1 MKTFLR
7 YFCTLALLIAT
18 TSSWGTEVTKT
29 YTFTS
34 KDWKATCGGVSANWI
49 GTKDGSQLTKN
60 QGVQITTEQSGVV
73 VTSPTE
79 YSNISSIVVKYCTNA
94 SKGAGSLN
102 IQVGSGTSKSFSVT
116 KPSSGGTTLKDAT
129 FTFDP
134 TESGSVKLTVN
145 CTTNSIYINSISI
158 TYENAQSGPI
168 DPYVSFSS
176 NPFNIKVDQKGTN
189 EIAKPSDLTVS
200 YSSSNPA
207 VAEVNALSGEVTGKS
222 AGEATITASWGA
234 SGDYNAGS
242 KSYAVQVTEPAPTL
256 TYVKVER
263 PEQILAGNSYIL
275 VCKESNVA
283 MAGITGSN
291 KYRNYETVQIVNNEV
306 SFEEGTL
313 VTLTLGGTNDAW
325 TFKTSDDQGY
335 LTNASS
341 TSFTS
346 PNTLATDD
354 ASYWSI
360 TSDFQVNNKK
370 NTDRYIM
377 YNASSPRFAAYQNEK
392 KAYLYVL
399 KGSPES
405 ISVPSISLASGT
417 YLESKTVTLSCTTE
431 DASIFYTIND
441 DDPTP
446 YSTPITLGEGVTTL
460 KAYAQKDEE
469 RSSEVSATY
478 NIYIPTGEGTET
490 KPYTVADAIAVID
503 ANAQTENEIYVTGI
517 VSEIKYAFTE
527 DNGISYNIS
536 DNGLTESDQ
545 LYAFK
550 GVGSTDYPAT
560 DLQVEDKVIVKGQLT
575 KYGSI
580 YELAQGNQIVSF
592 VHPVKPTHV
601 ATFSV
606 NGTTTTEEFE
616 EGKPITF
623 PAKPADVEDKSF
635 VGWTATTIDGSTDE
649 APTFVTSATMGSA
662 DVTYYAV
669 FATAGT
675 GMADASITITADTK
689 NVPSSYGTAKTF
701 IEYTLEGY
709 KFQIQQM
716 YKNNGKLQ
724 WRAAG
729 HDNGTGTLY
738 NSDALENIQSI
749 VLNYDTSDSN
759 KNFTVNI
766 GSSENPT
773 DGKSITP
780 TVNGSTYTFDC
791 SADNYD
797 YFVLTNGTGAGY
809 LTSLVINYKKEG
821 TTYSG
826 YCTTVLPSYIPAAPI
841 VFHDAGEYEERLSV
855 PMYAEAGATIY
866 YTTDGSEPTAEST
879 KYTTALTLTETK
891 TVKAIAVLNGV
902 SSPVVTKTFTITAP
916 AAETANITAGYYQ
929 IKNNGAGKYINV
941 AGRKTVNFKDAK
953 AAETAPG
960 TVLKVEA
967 ENGVVKVLRSQG
979 VDLPGYAERAM
990 KYVPKLV
997 ELAVDKLHAEG
1008 AGEILGENGLDA
1020 IMDKFNEAF
1029 DYQLHLEAAGENTY
1043 RIYGKTPS
1051 MKHVVDFYA
1060 ENKANVDAKLP
1071 KLEAFINSAIDK
1083 VLEKTGGRG
1092 KSILVPF
1099 SLQTVW
1105 QNMGGNLTEP
1115 TDEASILKFYQEV
1128 LSSESNVWNFAYQ
1141 TAMIYW
1147 NNVKNH
1153 DKYKEN
1159 KDKLGE
1165 FAQYLDKVEN
1175 IRPDFKYYIVANT
1188 AGTDVDFISEGNTDI
1203 TSNAARTLWTVENRT
1218 EVTVNANE
1226 DFALYTGK
1234 NETDKEYYTA
1244 FYADFAYDLPE
1255 GATAYAIEEVVP
1267 FTVSGKPTDYNYAKR
1282 KAIEG
1287 TIPAQT
1293 PVLIASPNKEITLKL
1308 AEGGTA
1314 VTDNLLVGPEY
1325 LINEYKLKTAQ
1336 VQSLFDLAKELLG
1349 ESAYNNYVAEYE
1361 HLMLLNAGT
1370 VGNKYFFGLSQDNLQ
1385 NVTDLRVLDL
1395 NMAGMDLGFYN
1406 KITAFPAN
1414 TALLPNKVNPI
1425 LLAVRGDVNRDG
1437 QITIADV
1444 TALVDIILGKA
1455 DATPVKYDYQ
1465 AARVNTTDNIIT
1477 IADVTELVD
1486 IILGK
1491 KSISE

>member
-7 YFCTLALLIAT
+7 YFCTLALLLVTMTAWGEEAT
-18 TSSWGTEVTKT
+18 WTASEAGYSNQQEVTNVALNF
-29 YTFTS
+29 Y
-34 KDWKATCGGVSANWI
+34 
-49 GTKDGSQLTKN
+49 
-60 QGVQITTEQSGVV
+60 ITAV
-73 VTSPTE
+73 
-79 YSNISSIVVKYCTNA
+79 
-94 SKGAGSLN
+94 
-102 IQVGSGTSKSFSVT
+102 
-116 KPSSGGTTLKDAT
+116 
-129 FTFDP
+129 FD
-134 TESGSVKLTVN
+134 
-145 CTTNSIYINSISI
+145 
-158 TYENAQSGPI
+158 
-168 DPYVSFSS
+168 
-176 NPFNIKVDQKGTN
+176 KGTN
-189 EIAKPSDLTVS
+189 SNAPKYYTSGTAVRVYGGSSFTINAKEGITISTIVITFGSSDGSNAITSDVGTYSNGTWTGSASSVKFTVGGTSGHRRISGFTVTYSNPSDNRTSTTLSFTQSTYEATLGESFDSPTPTLKAGSEVLDEALT
-200 YSSSNPA
+200 YESSKTT
-207 VAEVNALSGEVTGKS
+207 VATVDETGIVTLKGT
-222 AGEATITASWGA
+222 GTTTITASFEGNETYKPSTASYTLTVSKSAYTIDEDGNITFDFTENLWGVPEGSANSQSAENTFKGGPLYSIKLNGSGYYFNNTGYLMLGKSGATLTFPIFDFDVDKIEVVGTSGA
-234 SGDYNAGS
+234 STQVKQNIYVGDVPVSTETTGAKN
-242 KSYAVQVTEPAPTL
+242 VT
-256 TYVKVER
+256 
-263 PEQILAGNSYIL
+263 NSYIISDEYQVKGNEYIL
-275 VCKESNVA
+275 KILSSDNTQISKIIVYKKVVA
-283 MAGITGSN
+283 AVEAPT
-291 KYRNYETVQIVNNEV
+291 
-306 SFEEGTL
+306 
-313 VTLTLGGTNDAW
+313 
-325 TFKTSDDQGY
+325 
-335 LTNASS
+335 
-341 TSFTS
+341 
-346 PNTLATDD
+346 
-354 ASYWSI
+354 
-360 TSDFQVNNKK
+360 
-370 NTDRYIM
+370 
-377 YNASSPRFAAYQNEK
+377 
-392 KAYLYVL
+392 
-399 KGSPES
+399 
-405 ISVPSISLASGT
+405 ISLASGT
-417 YLESKTVTLSCTTE
+417 YLEAKTVTLSCTTE
-431 DASIFYTIND
+431 GASIYYTIND
-441 DDPTP
+441 GEPTL
-446 YSTPITLGEGVTTL
+446 YSTPISLSEGETTL
-460 KAYAQKDEE
+460 KAYAQKDKEK
-469 RSSEVSATY
+469 SNEVSATY
-478 NIYIPTGEGTET
+478 KIHIPTGEGTSSN
-490 KPYTVADAIAVID
+490 PYTVADALALIETLGSSTSDEVHVKGVI
-503 ANAQTENEIYVTGI
+503 TSVESFNETYGSITY
-517 VSEIKYAFTE
+517 Y
-527 DNGISYNIS
+527 IS
-536 DNGLTESDQ
+536 DENVENSLQVYSGLNLNSEQFES
-545 LYAFK
+545 
-550 GVGSTDYPAT
+550 VE
-560 DLQVEDKVIVKGQLT
+560 DLQVDDKVIVCGTLKIHNGTSEFNYNNYL
-575 KYGSI
+575 
-580 YELAQGNQIVSF
+580 VSF
-592 VHPVKPTHV
+592 ERPQKPTHV

-623 PAKPADVEDKSF
+623 PTNPAGVEGKSF
-635 VGWTATTIDGSTDE
+635 VGWTATTIDGTTDT
-649 APTFVTSATMGSA
+649 APEFVTSATMCTA

-675 GMADASITITADTK
+675 GKTDASLTINAETE
-689 NVPSSYGTAKTF
+689 NVPSSYGTANKF
-701 IEYTLEGY
+701 DECTLEGV

-716 YKNNGKLQ
+716 YKTGEKLQ
-724 WRAAG
+724 WRASG
-729 HDNGTGTLY
+729 NNSGTGTMY
-738 NSDALENIQSI
+738 NSDALKNIQSI
-749 VLNYDTSDSN
+749 VLNYDSSDSN

-766 GSSENPT
+766 GSSANPT
-773 DGKSITP
+773 DGTSITP

-791 SADNYD
+791 SAGNYD
-797 YFVLTNGTGAGY
+797 YFVLTNGKGAGY
-809 LTSLVINYKKEG
+809 LTSLVITFKKEG
-821 TTYSG
+821 KTYSG